1 MQRAPSLPPHKRFLT
16 LDVFEALAHADHP
29 SDRGTDHTVP
39 DDEGGGRT
47 WRVTFVLV
55 AIGLL
60 MVNFAA
66 RLLDRTCKRSDDC
79 VDLQVRITD
88 AWRRHAMLAKLPIA
102 ATVGRS
108 PWWRAPTTI
117 VEVTGPMPGPTLQ
130 ELALRIVREEASR
143 SEGPF
148 RIRDQFDMDREVVA
162 RVA

>member
-16 LDVFEALAHADHP
+16 LDVLEALARADHL
-29 SDRGTDHTVP
+29 STRGADHIVP
-39 DDEGGGRT
+39 ADERGGRP
-47 WRVTFVLV
+47 WRVTFVVV
-55 AIGLL
+55 AIGLF

-66 RLLDRTCKRSDDC
+66 RLLNRICKRSDDRI
-79 VDLQVRITD
+79 DLQVRITD
-88 AWRRHAMLAKLPIA
+88 AWRRHAVLATLPIA
-102 ATVGRS
+102 AAVGRS